1 MMALSLGV
9 MGGLEQV
16 AGRSATAA
24 LLFGAEA
31 AARVRLGR
39 LDSVRYPPP
48 TPPERS
54 ADDVASTRHA
64 LGDDAFAAAWARGE
78 AMSVDEATRMALAQ
92 QRRAQLARPTDK
104 RPSVLTPRE
113 QEVATL
119 VARGLSNRQIA
130 EVLVFGER
138 TAEAH
143 VAHCLAKLGLAS
155 RTQLAAW
162 AVTQGT
168 LEISQPAVR
177 T

>member
-1 MMALSLGV
+1 MMAVGLGI
-9 MGGLEQV
+9 MGGLEQA

-24 LLFGAEA
+24 QLFGAEA

-48 TPPERS
+48 TAPERY
-54 ADDVASTRHA
+54 AEDVASARHA

-78 AMSVDEATRMALAQ
+78 AMSVDEATRMVLVE
-92 QRRAQLARPTDK
+92 QRGAQLVRQSDAR
-104 RPSVLTPRE
+104 RNVLTPRE
-113 QEVATL
+113 REVATL

-162 AVTQGT
+162 AITEGK